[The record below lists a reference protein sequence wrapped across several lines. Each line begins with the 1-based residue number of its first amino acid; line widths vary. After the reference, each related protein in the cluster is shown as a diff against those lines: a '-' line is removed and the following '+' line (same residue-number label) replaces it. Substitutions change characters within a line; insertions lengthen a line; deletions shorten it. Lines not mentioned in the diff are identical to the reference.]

1 MRIMLIFTL
10 LSITGGVSSDTGTL
24 EGVWIKYYECCNE
37 SVTEMVYLGGKS
49 TIICNYPY
57 ELENNTKYF
66 CKESYDITCYNIISP
81 DYGSTTATKRRFS
94 VINNITERRYTV
106 TISDLA
112 EHDTGTYW
120 CGVKNIN
127 ITLFTK
133 VQLVV
138 TDKCCNEA
146 VTKLAYLGGNATI
159 ICNYPEELENYNKYL
174 RKESYRTGSDCTTHN
189 RLYFIYITIITINTI
204 IIIISYQN

>member
-24 EGVWIKYYECCNE
+24 EAVRIKYYECCNE
-37 SVTEMVYLGGKS
+37 SVTEMVYLGGKA

-66 CKESYDITCYNIISP
+66 CKDSGLNTCSYIISP
-81 DYGSTTATKRRFS
+81 YDGSTSATNGRFS
-94 VINNITERRYTV
+94 VFDNRTKRSYTV
-106 TISDLA
+106 TISDLTKV
-112 EHDTGTYW
+112 DNGTYW

-138 TDKCCNEA
+138 
-146 VTKLAYLGGNATI
+146 
-159 ICNYPEELENYNKYL
+159 
-174 RKESYRTGSDCTTHN
+174 
-189 RLYFIYITIITINTI
+189 
-204 IIIISYQN
+204 